1 MATNI
6 GFLAIFS
13 WGLLALLGNLTK
25 ALPAFQLL
33 FICFSISFIILLVK
47 RAATK
52 QPLLTPPQLSTKQII
67 IGVTGL
73 FGFHFCYFMAL
84 KYGPLIEVSLIV
96 YLWPLLLGVFV
107 ATPGSKF
114 NAIGGGLLGF
124 LGTLSLI
131 TDGSGLSIN
140 SEYYLG
146 YFFAG
151 CCAVLWSSY
160 SYLMSKFNSHVDDIG
175 WLSLIVAILALC
187 AHFHFETSVIN
198 LSASQWLG
206 AILLGLGPVGG
217 AFYLWDHGL
226 KFGNRTLLAS
236 LSFLTPVIS
245 TFILILAAQA
255 PFSWSVLIALA
266 LILIGAAV
274 SNKLPLRGLNKFK
287 KVKT

>member
-1 MATNI
+1 MATHI

-52 QPLLTPPQLSTKQII
+52 QPLLTPPKLSKKQII

-187 AHFHFETSVIN
+187 AHCHFETSVIN

-217 AFYLWDHGL
+217 AFYLWDYGL

-255 PFSWSVLIALA
+255 PFSRSVLIALA

>member
-1 MATNI
+1 
-6 GFLAIFS
+6 
-13 WGLLALLGNLTK
+13 
-25 ALPAFQLL
+25 
-33 FICFSISFIILLVK
+33 
-47 RAATK
+47 
-52 QPLLTPPQLSTKQII
+52 
-67 IGVTGL
+67 
-73 FGFHFCYFMAL
+73 MAL

-114 NAIGGGLLGF
+114 KAILGGLLGF

-160 SYLMSKFNSHVDDIG
+160 SYLMSQFNSQVDDIG
-175 WLSLIVAILALC
+175 WLSLIVAVLALC
-187 AHFHFETSVIN
+187 AHFYFETTVTSLSV
-198 LSASQWLG
+198 SQWLG

-226 KFGNRTLLAS
+226 KFGNRSLLAS
-236 LSFLTPVIS
+236 LSFLTPVLS
-245 TFILILAAQA
+245 TFILILASQA
-255 PFSWSVLIALA
+255 PFSWSVFIALA
-266 LILIGAAV
+266 LILLGAV
-274 SNKLPLRGLNKFK
+274 ISNKKPSISLK
-287 KVKT
+287 KAEL

>member
-1 MATNI
+1 MATHI

-33 FICFSISFIILLVK
+33 FMCFALSFIILLVK
-47 RAATK
+47 RFATK
-52 QPLLTPPQLSTKQII
+52 QPLLTPPKLSKKQIV

-114 NAIGGGLLGF
+114 KAILGGLLGF

-160 SYLMSKFNSHVDDIG
+160 SYLMSQFNSHVDDIG
-175 WLSLIVAILALC
+175 WLSLIVAVLALF
-187 AHFHFETSVIN
+187 AHFYFETTVISLSV
-198 LSASQWLG
+198 SQWLG

-226 KFGNRTLLAS
+226 KFGNRSLLAS
-236 LSFLTPVIS
+236 LSFLTPVLS
-245 TFILILAAQA
+245 TFILILASQA
-255 PFSWSVLIALA
+255 PFSWSVFIALA
-266 LILIGAAV
+266 LILLGAAI
-274 SNKLPLRGLNKFK
+274 SNKKPSVSLK
-287 KVKT
+287 KAEL

>member
-33 FICFSISFIILLVK
+33 FICFAISFIILLVK
-47 RAATK
+47 RLATK
-52 QPLLTPPQLSTKQII
+52 QPLLTPPTLSRKQII

-114 NAIGGGLLGF
+114 KAILGGLLGF

-160 SYLMSKFNSHVDDIG
+160 SYLMSQFNSHIDDIG
-175 WLSLIVAILALC
+175 WLSFIVAVLALC
-187 AHFHFETSVIN
+187 AHFYFETTVIN
-198 LSASQWLG
+198 LSVSQWLG

-217 AFYLWDHGL
+217 AFYLWDYGL
-226 KFGNRTLLAS
+226 KFGNRSVLAS
-236 LSFLTPVIS
+236 LSFLTPVLS
-245 TFILILAAQA
+245 TFILIFASQA
-255 PFSWSVLIALA
+255 PFSWSVFIALA
-266 LILIGAAV
+266 LILLGAAI
-274 SNKLPLRGLNKFK
+274 SNKKPSISLK
-287 KVKT
+287 KT

>member
-1 MATNI
+1 MATHI

-52 QPLLTPPQLSTKQII
+52 QPLLTPPKLSKKQII

-217 AFYLWDHGL
+217 AFYLWDYGL

>member
-1 MATNI
+1 MATYI

-33 FICFSISFIILLVK
+33 FMCFALSFIILLVK
-47 RAATK
+47 RFASK
-52 QPLLTPPQLSTKQII
+52 QPLLTPPKLSKKQLI

-114 NAIGGGLLGF
+114 KAILGGLLGF

-160 SYLMSKFNSHVDDIG
+160 SYLMSQFDSHVDDIG
-175 WLSLIVAILALC
+175 WLSLIVAVLALF
-187 AHFHFETSVIN
+187 AHFYFETTVIRLSV
-198 LSASQWLG
+198 SQWLG

-226 KFGNRTLLAS
+226 KFGNRSLLAS
-236 LSFLTPVIS
+236 LSFLTPVLS
-245 TFILILAAQA
+245 TFILILASQT
-255 PFSWSVLIALA
+255 PFSWSVFIALV
-266 LILIGAAV
+266 LILLGATI
-274 SNKLPLRGLNKFK
+274 SNKKPSISLK
-287 KVKT
+287 KA

>member
-1 MATNI
+1 MATYI

-33 FICFSISFIILLVK
+33 FMCFALSFIILLVK
-47 RAATK
+47 RFASK
-52 QPLLTPPQLSTKQII
+52 QPLLTPPKLSKKHLI

-114 NAIGGGLLGF
+114 KAILGGLLGF

-131 TDGSGLSIN
+131 TDGSVLSIN

-160 SYLMSKFNSHVDDIG
+160 SYLMSQFDSHVDDIG
-175 WLSLIVAILALC
+175 WLSLIVAVLALF
-187 AHFHFETSVIN
+187 AHFYFETTVIRLSV
-198 LSASQWLG
+198 SQCLG

-226 KFGNRTLLAS
+226 KFGNRSLLAS
-236 LSFLTPVIS
+236 LSFLTPVLS
-245 TFILILAAQA
+245 TFILILASQA
-255 PFSWSVLIALA
+255 PFSWSVFIALV
-266 LILIGAAV
+266 LILLGATI
-274 SNKLPLRGLNKFK
+274 SNKKPSISLK
-287 KVKT
+287 KA

>member
-1 MATNI
+1 MATYI

-33 FICFSISFIILLVK
+33 FMCFALSFIILLVK
-47 RAATK
+47 RFASK
-52 QPLLTPPQLSTKQII
+52 QSLLTPPKLSKKQLI

-114 NAIGGGLLGF
+114 KAILGGLLGF

-160 SYLMSKFNSHVDDIG
+160 SYLMSQFDSHVDDIG
-175 WLSLIVAILALC
+175 WLSLIVAVLALF
-187 AHFHFETSVIN
+187 AHFYFETTVIRLSV
-198 LSASQWLG
+198 SQWLG

-226 KFGNRTLLAS
+226 KFGNRSLLAS
-236 LSFLTPVIS
+236 LSFLTPVLS
-245 TFILILAAQA
+245 TFILILASQA
-255 PFSWSVLIALA
+255 PFSWSVFIALV
-266 LILIGAAV
+266 LILLGATI
-274 SNKLPLRGLNKFK
+274 SNKKPSISLK
-287 KVKT
+287 KA

>member
-1 MATNI
+1 MLCT
-6 GFLAIFS
+6 
-13 WGLLALLGNLTK
+13 
-25 ALPAFQLL
+25 L
-33 FICFSISFIILLVK
+33 FYYFISK
-47 RAATK
+47 RFASK
-52 QPLLTPPQLSTKQII
+52 QPLLTPPKLSKKQLI

-114 NAIGGGLLGF
+114 KAILGGLLGF

-160 SYLMSKFNSHVDDIG
+160 SYLMSQFDSHVDDIG
-175 WLSLIVAILALC
+175 WLSLIVAVLALF
-187 AHFHFETSVIN
+187 AHFYFETTVIS
-198 LSASQWLG
+198 LPVSQWLG

-226 KFGNRTLLAS
+226 KFGNRSLLAS
-236 LSFLTPVIS
+236 LSFLTPVLS
-245 TFILILAAQA
+245 TFILILASQA
-255 PFSWSVLIALA
+255 PFSWSVFIALV
-266 LILIGAAV
+266 LILLGATI
-274 SNKLPLRGLNKFK
+274 SNKKPSISLK
-287 KVKT
+287 KA

>member
-1 MATNI
+1 MATHI

-25 ALPAFQLL
+25 ALPAFELL

-47 RAATK
+47 RVATK
-52 QPLLTPPQLSTKQII
+52 QPLLSPPKLSKKQII

-107 ATPGSKF
+107 ATPGAKF
-114 NAIGGGLLGF
+114 KAILGGLLGF

-160 SYLMSKFNSHVDDIG
+160 SYLMSRFNSHVGDIG
-175 WLSLIVAILALC
+175 WLSLIVAVLALF
-187 AHFHFETSVIN
+187 AHFYFETTVIN
-198 LSASQWLG
+198 LSVSQWLG

-226 KFGNRTLLAS
+226 KFGNRSLLAS
-236 LSFLTPVIS
+236 LSFLTPVLS
-245 TFILILAAQA
+245 TFILILASQA
-255 PFSWSVLIALA
+255 PFSWSVFIALA
-266 LILIGAAV
+266 LILLGAAI
-274 SNKLPLRGLNKFK
+274 SNKKPSISLK
-287 KVKT
+287 KA

>member
-1 MATNI
+1 M

-52 QPLLTPPQLSTKQII
+52 QPLLTPPKLSKKQII

-217 AFYLWDHGL
+217 AFYLWDYGL

>member
-1 MATNI
+1 MATHI

-25 ALPAFQLL
+25 AIPAFQLL
-33 FICFSISFIILLVK
+33 FMCFALSFIILLVK
-47 RAATK
+47 RVATK
-52 QPLLTPPQLSTKQII
+52 QPLLTPPKLSKKQIV

-114 NAIGGGLLGF
+114 KAILGGLLGF

-160 SYLMSKFNSHVDDIG
+160 SYLMSQFNSHVDDIG
-175 WLSLIVAILALC
+175 WLSLIVAVLALC
-187 AHFHFETSVIN
+187 AHFYFETTVISLSV
-198 LSASQWLG
+198 SQWLG
-206 AILLGLGPVGG
+206 VILLGLGPVGG

-226 KFGNRTLLAS
+226 KFGNRSLLAS
-236 LSFLTPVIS
+236 LSFLTPVLS
-245 TFILILAAQA
+245 TFILILASQA
-255 PFSWSVLIALA
+255 PFSWSVFIALA
-266 LILIGAAV
+266 LILIGAV
-274 SNKLPLRGLNKFK
+274 ISNKKPSISLK
-287 KVKT
+287 KAEL

>member
-1 MATNI
+1 MATHI

-25 ALPAFQLL
+25 ALPAFELL

-47 RAATK
+47 RVATK
-52 QPLLTPPQLSTKQII
+52 QPLLSPPKLSKKQII

-107 ATPGSKF
+107 ATPGAKF
-114 NAIGGGLLGF
+114 KAILGGLLGF

-160 SYLMSKFNSHVDDIG
+160 SYLMSRFNSHVDDIG
-175 WLSLIVAILALC
+175 WLSLIVAVLALF
-187 AHFHFETSVIN
+187 AHFYFETTVIN
-198 LSASQWLG
+198 LSVSQWLG

-226 KFGNRTLLAS
+226 KFGNRSLLAS
-236 LSFLTPVIS
+236 LSFLTPVLS
-245 TFILILAAQA
+245 TSILILASQA
-255 PFSWSVLIALA
+255 PFSWSVFIALA
-266 LILIGAAV
+266 LILLGAAI
-274 SNKLPLRGLNKFK
+274 SNKKPSISLK
-287 KVKT
+287 KA